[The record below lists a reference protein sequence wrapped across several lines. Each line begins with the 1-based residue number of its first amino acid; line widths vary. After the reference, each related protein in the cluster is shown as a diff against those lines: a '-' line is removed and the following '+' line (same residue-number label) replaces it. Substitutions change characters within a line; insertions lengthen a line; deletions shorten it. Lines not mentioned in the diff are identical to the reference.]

1 MERFIEISGSFID
14 SVDLQNGVY
23 EQEGL
28 ELLEKME
35 ADGMSFLLG
44 DTPEVPGLEKEQEKE
59 KPKDIG
65 NISDY
70 NNLFS

>member
-14 SVDLQNGVY
+14 SVDLQNGIY

-35 ADGMSFLLG
+35 KEGVSFLLG
-44 DTPEVPGLEKEQEKE
+44 DHKIDELEGEKEQEIE
-59 KPKDIG
+59 KDIG
-65 NISDY
+65 NISSY
-70 NNLFS
+70 SNLFD